1 MTHEI
6 SELSPTEVKFMVEQ
20 ALQQFDRADLSPD
33 DVIHKHTLEC
43 VSRGGGRINNT
54 TADLG
59 NWSTDEVH
67 PDLDAILGPP
77 VDNDP
82 ELLAIDWQYFRPGER
97 PQVTF
102 RGRDERSG
110 KIKLQINDGRIVEY
124 EQVNRIDDV
133 YHMQCR
139 NIHIQVK
146 RHNNFGICDDLHFL
160 RAASRSYIEHHA
172 EELGAGKIQIEHG
185 LSQSSGL
192 PQYSAHSGIRGTS
205 SYVEEVSVT
214 LEPVNI
220 TQSDALAL
228 IDKLLDV
235 HRATELDSDS
245 YSIRYNGNHLEV
257 STAAGAN
264 TANAVQWF
272 EAIRFHVNSHWI
284 SRVSDDCFDTTPF

>member
-1 MTHEI
+1 MTEEKT
-6 SELSPTEVKFMVEQ
+6 ELTPPEVKFMVQQ
-20 ALQQFDRADLSPD
+20 ALDQLDRPDLPPD
-33 DVIHKHTLEC
+33 DVIRKEALQGVLTGEQPITVEDTMTLDDLL
-43 VSRGGGRINNT
+43 RGEKAEDGSYRPKI
-54 TADLG
+54 
-59 NWSTDEVH
+59 E
-67 PDLDAILGPP
+67 
-77 VDNDP
+77 
-82 ELLAIDWQYFRPGER
+82 WQYFRPGQR
-97 PQVTF
+97 PEV
-102 RGRDERSG
+102 RYKGEVG
-110 KIKLQINDGRIVEY
+110 NKVKLQILDGPVREY
-124 EQVNRIDDV
+124 EEINSIDDIK
-133 YHMQCR
+133 HMRC
-139 NIHIQVK
+139 NDIDLQVK
-146 RHNNFGICDDLHFL
+146 FYRGFQCDNGYSL
-160 RAASRSYIEHHA
+160 RAVSQSFVEHHA

-192 PQYSAHSGIRGTS
+192 PQYSAHSGIRGTG

-220 TQSDALAL
+220 SQSDALVL

-284 SRVSDDCFDTTPF
+284 SRVSDDCFDTIPF